1 MAIILPVL
9 RKFIVTFCNL
19 NKKGREHLKVTS
31 NSLNDITYEQIR
43 KDIMNMTLE
52 PGMNVSV
59 QKLSERYGVSR
70 TPVRE
75 AIVRLQQCGLVEVYP
90 QRKTVV
96 SKIDLERV
104 NEELFIRTSLESSI
118 VERFIHRCSD
128 LVVDTMQELVN
139 KQKKYM
145 DNKHFTEYY
154 SKENR
159 LHQLIFE
166 TAGQTLAWETIE
178 NITSHYNRIRILYG
192 KIKGV
197 GSIIGL
203 HEKMVAAARIRD
215 SKAMHLAVME
225 YSDNLQEQVKSMS
238 KQYPHFF
245 SNNYSEL

>member
-1 MAIILPVL
+1 MKAD
-9 RKFIVTFCNL
+9 
-19 NKKGREHLKVTS
+19 S
-31 NSLNDITYEQIR
+31 SSSLNDVTYEQIR

-75 AIVRLQQCGLVEVYP
+75 AIVRLQQSGLVEVYP

-104 NEELFIRTSLESSI
+104 SEELFMRTSLESAV
-118 VERFIHRCSD
+118 VERFMHRCSE
-128 LVVDTMQELVN
+128 LIGDTMQELIN
-139 KQKKYM
+139 KQKKYN
-145 DNKHFTEYY
+145 DKKHFAEFYL
-154 SKENR
+154 KENR
-159 LHQLIFE
+159 FHQLIFE

-178 NITSHYNRIRILYG
+178 NVASHYNRIRILYG

-197 GSIIGL
+197 DSIIDI
-203 HEKMVAAARIRD
+203 HEKMVAAVRKRD
-215 SKAMHLAVME
+215 TEAMHLAVME
-225 YSDNLQEQVKSMS
+225 YSHNLLEQVKSMS

-245 SNNYSEL
+245 INNFSQL